1 MDLAFFIGGHGRH
14 GGDRGNCTQGQG
26 RGHRP
31 FYWVADL
38 RLSCFLRP
46 KYEVSPGIILL
57 EGCLGSNLGSIPWL
71 HNLGQKRLFIIIH
84 SLVPPTVKPGQL
96 KYLVVGV
103 SKREYI
109 SPA

>member
-71 HNLGQKRLFIIIH
+71 RNLGQKRLFIIIH
-84 SLVPPTVKPGQL
+84 SLVPPTVKLGQL